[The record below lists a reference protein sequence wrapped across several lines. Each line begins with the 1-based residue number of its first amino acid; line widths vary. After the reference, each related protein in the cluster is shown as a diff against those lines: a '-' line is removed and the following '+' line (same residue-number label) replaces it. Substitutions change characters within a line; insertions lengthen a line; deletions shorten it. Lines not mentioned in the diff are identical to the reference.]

1 MVQITYRKKGISITQ
16 IWFAAEAEKVKTDIC
31 FYHGVLKDESE
42 KGFPVKKTDKNSFY
56 TEFHTLLSDLSQEEE
71 TQIGLINKNVRY
83 EIRRN
88 CKEPVEYKVFMPEDL
103 KQNPDVIQK
112 FGDIYESM
120 YKSKG
125 QNATF
130 NRQQFESYLEKDAIL
145 LTAIYQEDIPI
156 VFHSYIV
163 GENQV
168 RLLHSVSE
176 FRNGEL
182 DANLVARANKRL
194 HWDDMC
200 LFKKQGKEIYDWG
213 GVSSIENPNGIDAFK
228 FKFGGEP
235 FTYFNVY
242 EGKTLLGKLAIW
254 FMKIKNGKK

>member
-16 IWFAAEAEKVKTDIC
+16 IWFAAGAETVKTDIC
-31 FYHGVLKDESE
+31 FYHGVLKEDMG
-42 KGFPVKKTDKNSFY
+42 KDFPVKVPVKDSLY
-56 TEFHTLLSDLSQEEE
+56 TPFHTLLSALDKEEE
-71 TQIGLINKNVRY
+71 ELLGLINKNVRY

-88 CKEPVEYKVFMPEDL
+88 CKEAVIYKVFTPEEL
-103 KQNPDVIQK
+103 KKSPETVTR
-112 FGDIYESM
+112 FGEMYESM

-130 NRQQFESYLEKDAIL
+130 NRQQFQAYLEKDAIM
-145 LTAIYQEDIPI
+145 LTAIYQEDVPI

-163 GENQV
+163 GEKQV

-200 LFKKQGKEIYDWG
+200 LFKREGKKIYDWG

-235 FTYFNVY
+235 FTYYNAY
-242 EGKTLLGKLAIW
+242 EGKSLLGKLAVW
-254 FMKIKNGKK
+254 FMKMKHGKK

>member
-16 IWFAAEAEKVKTDIC
+16 IWFVAEPETVKTDIC
-31 FYHGVLKDESE
+31 FYHGVLKEEAE
-42 KGFPVKKTDKNSFY
+42 KDFPVKRPTKSNLY
-56 TEFHTLLSDLSQEEE
+56 TPFHTLISDLTKAEEDL
-71 TQIGLINKNVRY
+71 QGLINKNVRY

-88 CKEPVEYKVFMPEDL
+88 CKEPVVYKVFTPEEL
-103 KQNPDVIQK
+103 NKSPETVTR
-112 FGDIYESM
+112 FGEMYESM

-130 NRQQFESYLEKDAIL
+130 NRQQFEAYLEKDAIM
-145 LTAIYQEDIPI
+145 LTAIYQEDTPI

-163 GENQV
+163 GEKQV

-200 LFKKQGKEIYDWG
+200 LFKKEGKAVYDWG
-213 GVSSIENPNGIDAFK
+213 GVSDLENPNGIDAFK

-235 FTYFNVY
+235 FTYYNVY
-242 EGKTLLGKLAIW
+242 EGKSLLGKLAVCALKW
-254 FMKIKNGKK
+254 KQRR

>member
-16 IWFAAEAEKVKTDIC
+16 IWFAAEAETVKTDIC
-31 FYHGVLKDESE
+31 FYHGVLKEDMG
-42 KGFPVKKTDKNSFY
+42 KDFPIKVPVKDSLY
-56 TEFHTLLSDLSQEEE
+56 APFHTLLSALDKEEE
-71 TQIGLINKNVRY
+71 ELLGLINKNVRY

-88 CKEPVEYKVFMPEDL
+88 CKEPVTYKVFTPEEL
-103 KQNPDVIQK
+103 KKNSEIGTQ
-112 FGDIYESM
+112 FGEMYESM

-125 QNATF
+125 QNVTF
-130 NRQQFESYLEKDAIL
+130 NRQQFEAYLDKDAIM
-145 LTAIYQEDIPI
+145 LTAIYQEDTPI

-163 GENQV
+163 GEKQV

-176 FRNGEL
+176 FRNGGI

-200 LFKKQGKEIYDWG
+200 LFKKEGKEIYDWG

-235 FTYFNVY
+235 FTYYNVY
-242 EGKTLLGKLAIW
+242 EGKSLLGKVAVR
-254 FMKIKNGKK
+254 FMKMKSGKK